1 MDNIDNEYL
10 PGSFSETAYT
20 GNVHT
25 NEHGVDASSTD
36 HPFPDDYNAGETLPD
51 SCPTILST
59 DSLLV
64 VRGNHPGARIALTA
78 GKTVLGEDGNPI
90 ICIRKSFGHFSVSTA
105 DATVLVTHNG
115 DPLPPAPKGIRNNDS
130 ICFRDTELICELDEP
145 DAPYA

>member
-1 MDNIDNEYL
+1 MDNISNEYS
-10 PGSFSETAYT
+10 PDSFSEDLSPA
-20 GNVHT
+20 NVQID
-25 NEHGVDASSTD
+25 EHAAEISVTD
-36 HPFPDDYNAGETLPD
+36 RYFPDEYIDAETTPG
-51 SCPTILST
+51 SCPAILST

-90 ICIRKSFGHFSVSTA
+90 ICIRKSFGHFSVSSA